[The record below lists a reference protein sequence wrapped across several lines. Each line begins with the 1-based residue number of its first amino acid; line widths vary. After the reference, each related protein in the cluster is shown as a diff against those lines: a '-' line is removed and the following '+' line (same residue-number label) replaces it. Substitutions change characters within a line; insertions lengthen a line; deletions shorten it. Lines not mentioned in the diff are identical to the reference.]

1 MLGVASP
8 TGRRL
13 QSNRRRHRYC
23 SRQEFRRRRQRFG
36 FRLPL
41 QLTTAGATPMMLQ
54 IIARLELAGVKLSLA
69 FQVAELVLKWRTNLV
84 RVTLDPKA
92 PEESGAVFELGVVQL
107 DNSGRIVELLLNPV
121 K

>member
-1 MLGVASP
+1 VMRVVPNSKPFQPAQIRSAFQIGSVAVVP
-8 TGRRL
+8 GAT
-13 QSNRRRHRYC
+13 
-23 SRQEFRRRRQRFG
+23 RQRV
-36 FRLPL
+36 

-92 PEESGAVFELGVVQL
+92 PEESGAVFELGAVQL